1 MSATTDIDRV
11 GTVETKGIEP
21 VAPGERHGDP
31 RELFWLWFAAN
42 FGILGVV
49 YGGILAVYGVNLG
62 QALLI
67 VVIAAVLSYGLVG
80 LISLAGPRYGLPTL
94 AFSRMAFGRRGNA
107 GPTLVSWI
115 TLVGWEVVTI
125 VVATYALLDLASL
138 GGLAVSTP
146 LTAAALAVNVV
157 LLATLG
163 VLGHATLV
171 WTQRIVTL
179 VFGLTTL
186 VAAVFVAIDTP
197 WATVLAQ
204 PPGEWDT
211 GVVAALTVV
220 AAATGLTW
228 VNCGADYTRYLPKAS
243 STGAIVGW
251 TVAGAGLAVLTT
263 IMLGFALSVRV
274 PDLASAAN
282 PVAVVREALP
292 VWMAVPILV
301 TAVVGLLAGGVTAL
315 YSSGMSLL
323 TLGVPVPRYASVI
336 IDGTLAAAGA
346 AYLLFVSASFI
357 TWFQNFVQLATI
369 GLAAWA
375 GIMLVWIR
383 APRRAAGPIDAAA
396 ATAWLAGLAVGV
408 LFSSS
413 PLFVGPLATGLFA
426 VSGLSYVLCLV
437 VSAVVYALLSN
448 GLGTRR
454 PAAEPEADSAE
465 VA

>member
-1 MSATTDIDRV
+1 
-11 GTVETKGIEP
+11 
-21 VAPGERHGDP
+21 
-31 RELFWLWFAAN
+31 
-42 FGILGVV
+42 
-49 YGGILAVYGVNLG
+49 
-62 QALLI
+62 
-67 VVIAAVLSYGLVG
+67 
-80 LISLAGPRYGLPTL
+80 
-94 AFSRMAFGRRGNA
+94 
-107 GPTLVSWI
+107 
-115 TLVGWEVVTI
+115 
-125 VVATYALLDLASL
+125 
-138 GGLAVSTP
+138 
-146 LTAAALAVNVV
+146 
-157 LLATLG
+157 
-163 VLGHATLV
+163 
-171 WTQRIVTL
+171 
-179 VFGLTTL
+179 
-186 VAAVFVAIDTP
+186 
-197 WATVLAQ
+197 
-204 PPGEWDT
+204 
-211 GVVAALTVV
+211 VAALTVV

-243 STGAIVGW
+243 STGGIVGW

-263 IMLGFALSVRV
+263 IMLGFALSARV

-383 APRRAAGPIDAAA
+383 APREAAGPIDPAAA
-396 ATAWLAGLAVGV
+396 AAWLAGLAVGV

-413 PLFVGPLATGLFA
+413 PLFVGPLAIGLFA

-454 PAAEPEADSAE
+454 PSRGCVTPAVRRRRSVASSGWSQSRPHRGHLVDSRRADRPYRSARSTTS
-465 VA
+465 APSRPSHSASNGRMSWRHTTSSPSGRACASSRIR